1 MSVLSYLSLFSFF
14 PASWLRPAHTRTHH
28 YCYNLFLYRL
38 LILLFKKNELWAN
51 VPKHNEKIWMKSVF
65 ISNFRIIIIT
75 TTKSTDLSRL
85 DQNHIICLTGG
96 VNEKKTNWKIK
107 LENEYELKIWKI
119 PSNLTNTHALAH
131 NSKKCLKFDLTTFQI
146 WWIRIF
152 DIFCVCSMIEKP
164 TRFFTL
170 DLYGIRTYCKHVRE
184 RSLTI
189 NYSRAKEYHMY

>member
-1 MSVLSYLSLFSFF
+1 M
-14 PASWLRPAHTRTHH
+14 
-28 YCYNLFLYRL
+28 
-38 LILLFKKNELWAN
+38 
-51 VPKHNEKIWMKSVF
+51 PKHNEKIWMKSVF

-107 LENEYELKIWKI
+107 LENECELKIWKI
-119 PSNLTNTHALAH
+119 QSNLTNTHTQHGVHEVLKIWLNYISNLV
-131 NSKKCLKFDLTTFQI
+131 NSYF
-146 WWIRIF
+146 WY
-152 DIFCVCSMIEKP
+152 IFCVCSMIEKP